1 MKFNEVME
9 LPFIENNVG
18 NATAYIKLSEEIKD
32 VSNWRYSD
40 WIAACC
46 AYYSTV
52 DKPSSA
58 WLHDIYKNR
67 CKYNVKEMY
76 DYLYNLSFNIGS
88 NL

>member
-1 MKFNEVME
+1 MNFQQVLE

-18 NATAYIKLSEEIKD
+18 NASAYIKITEEIKN
-32 VSNWRYSD
+32 SREWRDTD
-40 WIAACC
+40 WLAACC

-52 DKPSSA
+52 DKPSPA

-67 CKYNVKEMY
+67 CKYNVRSTY
-76 DYLYNLSFNIGS
+76 DYIYNLSFNIGS

>member
-1 MKFNEVME
+1 MNFGEVME
-9 LPFIENNVG
+9 LAFIENNVG
-18 NATAYIKLSEEIKD
+18 NATAYIKLSEEIENVRK
-32 VSNWRYSD
+32 WRDTD

-52 DKPSSA
+52 EKPSTA

-67 CKYNVKEMY
+67 CKYNVRETY
-76 DYLYNLSFNIGS
+76 DYVYNLSFNISS